1 MRTRCGV
8 WSAASSIPT
17 PERGVREA
25 GSTPFQSINVV
36 ARKMSDEYPIT
47 TLLQQAFRLMEN
59 RRLLLPRR
67 LARGH
72 LLYGADE
79 TTDDEFTLL
88 VLMSGQV
95 RGVSSFEG
103 REFTLFE
110 LCRGEAAELQSG
122 LMIEAM
128 LDSSIVLIGEK
139 ALEELVQVDPLIGL
153 RATQA
158 VTHMLRRS
166 QRLVEDLVFH
176 DVRHRLIRVLC
187 EAADRAGGPTGR
199 EIRLADGVQTEELAM
214 RVASSRQTVS
224 TILADL
230 VRRGLLRRA
239 GAKTLIVSD
248 IRRLRRENASEEGQG
263 LQGVCDSA
271 AGNILACFDGF
282 PVPGYD

>member
-1 MRTRCGV
+1 
-8 WSAASSIPT
+8 
-17 PERGVREA
+17 
-25 GSTPFQSINVV
+25 
-36 ARKMSDEYPIT
+36 MSDEYPIT
-47 TLLQQAFRLMEN
+47 TLLQRAFRLMEN

-88 VLMSGQV
+88 VLLSGQV

-122 LMIEAM
+122 LMFEAM
-128 LDSSIVLIGEK
+128 LDSVIVLVGEK
-139 ALEELVQVDPLIGL
+139 ALEELVQIDPLIGL

-166 QRLVEDLVFH
+166 LRLVEDLVFH

-199 EIRLADGVQTEELAM
+199 EIRLADGVRPKTWQCESPPAARPCRPSLPIWFAEDCSGVLEPK
-214 RVASSRQTVS
+214 RSSSPTS
-224 TILADL
+224 
-230 VRRGLLRRA
+230 A
-239 GAKTLIVSD
+239 G
-248 IRRLRRENASEEGQG
+248 
-263 LQGVCDSA
+263 
-271 AGNILACFDGF
+271 
-282 PVPGYD
+282 